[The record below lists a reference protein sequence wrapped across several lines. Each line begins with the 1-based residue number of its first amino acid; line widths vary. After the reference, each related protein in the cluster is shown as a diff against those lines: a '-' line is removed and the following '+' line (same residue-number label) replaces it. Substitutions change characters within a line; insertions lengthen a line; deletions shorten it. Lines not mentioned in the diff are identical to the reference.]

1 MGMGMIHLRQVGKKP
16 EPPEELPI
24 LGGKGAGGVSGEA

>member
-16 EPPEELPI
+16 KPPEELPI
-24 LGGKGAGGVSGEA
+24 LGGEGEGGA